1 MAQLPYLVAA
11 VLSVV
16 GLVVVGYHAYPDR
29 ERLWLIGTAVC
40 YGFLLEQGA
49 IVVFERYTYALDG
62 FPMTLLDV
70 PLTIAFAWAAI
81 VYSALETARAFDL
94 DTSAIPAFT
103 ALYLLH
109 VDLAIDAVAIRIPFW
124 TWANDGAWFGVPI
137 NNFVGWYLI
146 GFLFSG
152 AYLLARDRIASRPL
166 RMGATLVA
174 AVCSLILLLELWLR
188 VVAVHGVAARA
199 LGFAAMVG
207 AALVVVARAEID
219 PRPVSVLVG
228 AIPVTVHLFYLAVLL
243 GYGYHRDQPL
253 LLAVSVA
260 MLLVGIALHAFPS
273 VHARRRAAAG
283 ARS

>member
-1 MAQLPYLVAA
+1 MPQLPYVAAA
-11 VLSVV
+11 VLSVA
-16 GLVVVGYHAYPDR
+16 GLVVVGAHAYPDR

-40 YGFLLEQGA
+40 YGFLIEQGA
-49 IVVFERYTYALDG
+49 IVVFDRYAYALGG

-81 VYSALETARAFDL
+81 VYSALETARALDFD
-94 DTSAIPAFT
+94 AAAVPAFT

-124 TWANDGAWFGVPI
+124 TWARTGAWFGVPI

-146 GFLFSG
+146 GLLFSG

-166 RMGATLVA
+166 RMGATLGA
-174 AVCSLILLLELWLR
+174 AVCSLIVLLELWLR
-188 VVAVHGVAARA
+188 VVAVHGVLARA
-199 LGFAAMVG
+199 LGFAAMV
-207 AALVVVARAEID
+207 AVALAVVARAELD
-219 PRPVSVLVG
+219 PRPVSVLVS

-253 LLAVSVA
+253 LLVVAVA
-260 MLLVGIALHAFPS
+260 MLLVGIALHALPY
-273 VHARRRAAAG
+273 VHARRQAVAST
-283 ARS
+283 RS

>member
-11 VLSVV
+11 VLSVA
-16 GLVVVGYHAYPDR
+16 GLAVVGYHASPDR
-29 ERLWLIGTAVC
+29 ERLWLIGAAVG

-81 VYSALETARAFDL
+81 VYSALETARALDL

-124 TWANDGAWFGVPI
+124 TWANSGAWFGVPI

-146 GFLFSG
+146 GLLFSG
-152 AYLLARDRIASRPL
+152 AYLIAHDRIASLPL
-166 RMGATLVA
+166 RAGVTLTA
-174 AVCSLILLLELWLR
+174 AVASLLVLLELWLR
-188 VVAVHGVAARA
+188 VVAVHGVIARA
-199 LGFAAMVG
+199 LGFAVMVG
-207 AALVVVARAEID
+207 AALVVVAGAEID
-219 PRPVSVLVG
+219 PRPVSVLVS

-253 LLAVSVA
+253 LLVVAVA
-260 MLLVGIALHAFPS
+260 LLFVGVALHALPAL
-273 VHARRRAAAG
+273 HARRRTGAS